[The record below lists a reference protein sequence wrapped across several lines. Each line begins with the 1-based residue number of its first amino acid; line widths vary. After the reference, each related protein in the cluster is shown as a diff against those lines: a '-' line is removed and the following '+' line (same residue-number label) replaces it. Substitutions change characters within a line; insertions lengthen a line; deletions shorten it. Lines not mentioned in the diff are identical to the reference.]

1 MSRFRPFCRAEP
13 TSGPGIV
20 CPAIKPEESIM
31 LKTLLA
37 ASAAIFVST
46 AAFAQSTVI
55 VTEPAPVTSGTVVV
69 RQAPPEVRTYVLEQ
83 DVQSVPYEG
92 DVLVGRVLPQD
103 VEVRVVDG
111 HSDYGY
117 TVINERRV
125 LVDPQTR
132 EVIQIYD

>member
-1 MSRFRPFCRAEP
+1 
-13 TSGPGIV
+13 
-20 CPAIKPEESIM
+20 M

-55 VTEPAPVTSGTVVV
+55 ITEPAPVTSGTVVV

-111 HSDYGY
+111 YNDYAY
-117 TVINERRV
+117 TVVNERRL